1 MSETKGDIIVRILL
15 GSITLLLAVSV
26 SLAAQDSSKSEF
38 FGGYQFFHLGNVVS
52 IDPFTSTPGNPS
64 SGINANGWDAAYT
77 YKINKAFGIAG
88 DFGGAYGSATVN
100 EGVAGILEAVKYKI
114 NLYTYAF
121 GPVYSFDSKGN
132 LKPFVHFLAGGAHAS
147 GSACP
152 AGSSCTSLGGQS
164 GFVMETG
171 GGLDLIHKKSLSYRI
186 FQFDWVYRHIAGQ
199 GEGGNVRLSTGI
211 LFRF

>member
-1 MSETKGDIIVRILL
+1 VRILL
-15 GSITLLLAVSV
+15 SSIALLLALSV
-26 SLAAQDSSKSEF
+26 SSAAQDSSKSEV
-38 FGGYQFFHLGNVVS
+38 FGGYQFTHLGNVVS

-64 SGINANGWDAAYT
+64 SGINANGWDGTYT
-77 YKINKAFGIAG
+77 YKINKAFGVAG
-88 DFGGAYGSATVN
+88 DFSGAYGSATVS
-100 EGVAGILEAVKYKI
+100 EGVSGYLTAVKYKI
-114 NLYTYAF
+114 NLYTYSF

-152 AGSSCTSLGGQS
+152 AGSACASLGGKG
-164 GFVMETG
+164 GFVMATG

-186 FQFDWVYRHIAGQ
+186 VQFDWVYRHIGGQ
-199 GEGGNVRLSTGI
+199 GEGGNVRLSTGL